1 MIISGNNIGNI
12 NPIKYKSNKPNNNP
26 LNMVVSKINNQ
37 GVSLEENTKNRIDSL
52 SLNLR
57 NSIKA
62 REDIQDNISYLQE
75 KEESIN
81 TILEDFKL
89 ISSLADKYNSQSL
102 NDEDREEIINQ
113 AREKLINVKEYMA
126 GLDKDKLSS
135 KVDVINLSS
144 GENILATSNKV
155 NINFK
160 FNDRD
165 NSQNN
170 NLINIDTES
179 QRGIENILRNNRV
192 IREEIISPLKESLE
206 EVNRNKSKLYSA
218 FLGEQY
224 VGKSIEEE
232 LDKYKL
238 PLDYINGVLNKINQ
252 SIKVNRDLGV
262 QSNRLEGYR
271 VGALLK

>member
-113 AREKLINVKEYMA
+113 AREKLINVKEYMD